1 MVTNIVDRWPYKFF
15 VPEPGL
21 PYPFFGGKKL
31 VGKNKNRNINI
42 SYKKNKFIPT
52 LIIVIVSCLILCFVS
67 VLLYKLINSKINNS
81 NTVQAMYEN
90 WNLNTYESY
99 QKVYDIS
106 AAILEKN
113 AVHNAAR
120 TFHGYSAFILAESEN
135 SSERSQEL
143 LDEAIFNLR
152 IALLNAKKQ
161 SISQIQY
168 MLGRAYFYKNKA
180 SSYYY
185 YADLAIK
192 YLNLAQE
199 NSYKS
204 DDIDLLKG
212 LSYAQ
217 LNETEKSIA
226 SFTEA
231 LIVRESDSLLYDIA
245 KQYYLNGQGSTAK
258 QYLYR
263 ALQISSDENI
273 LINSH
278 VMLGQI
284 YTDEKKYE
292 DAQKEF
298 ELVLEN
304 NQNSADAH
312 YGLGVLYELQGDTA
326 KARSEWRQCIK
337 IQFNHPGA
345 TKKLSQNK

>member
-1 MVTNIVDRWPYKFF
+1 MAIQVF

-21 PYPFFGGKKL
+21 PYPFLVVKKL
-31 VGKNKNRNINI
+31 VGKNKSRNVNI

-52 LIIVIVSCLILCFVS
+52 LIIVIASCLILCFIS

-113 AVHNAAR
+113 AIHNAAR

-135 SSERSQEL
+135 SYERSQEL

-161 SISQIQY
+161 SIPQIQY

-180 SSYYY
+180 ASYYY

-192 YLNLAQE
+192 YLNLAEE

-231 LIVRESDSLLYDIA
+231 LIIRESDSLLYDIA

-312 YGLGVLYELQGDTA
+312 YGLGVLYELQGDNA